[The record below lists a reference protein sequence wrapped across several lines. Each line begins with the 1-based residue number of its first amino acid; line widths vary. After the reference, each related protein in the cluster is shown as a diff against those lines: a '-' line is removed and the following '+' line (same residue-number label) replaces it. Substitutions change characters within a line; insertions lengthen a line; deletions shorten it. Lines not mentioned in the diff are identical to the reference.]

1 MWIGI
6 PARVCARRP
15 VRPRVARARALDATV
30 APPVANACARCA
42 SIVVVVVVVDCRRR
56 ARVEGV
62 SGVVASRRGPSR
74 VGKQCDD
81 ATRGD
86 RFVCVHSANT
96 RSVGRGRAA
105 RPRRVPRRARR
116 RARRRATAT
125 ATATRTRARPPRERR
140 PVGRSRIANR
150 ARVARIA
157 RETRATLGFHAPAP
171 RARIRRARIRRRVG
185 EATRGAGEGS
195 RGVVEGSRAA
205 SASREAIAR
214 RAGPGDDGRARAHSC
229 GCTFPRVVTRRIR
242 DADPPGC
249 GADSARIRGRWRWR
263 CDGWSPC
270 RSSAK
275 RARARVKRRRA
286 R

>member
-74 VGKQCDD
+74 VGKQSDD

-96 RSVGRGRAA
+96 RSVGRGRSA
-105 RPRRVPRRARR
+105 RPRRVPRRARARRARDDPSVGRESRIARASRESRAR
-116 RARRRATAT
+116 RARRLDSTPPRHARESDARESDGASARRRAA
-125 ATATRTRARPPRERR
+125 RARD
-140 PVGRSRIANR
+140 
-150 ARVARIA
+150 
-157 RETRATLGFHAPAP
+157 
-171 RARIRRARIRRRVG
+171 
-185 EATRGAGEGS
+185 
-195 RGVVEGSRAA
+195 RAA
-205 SASREAIAR
+205 SSRDRAR
-214 RAGPGDDGRARAHSC
+214 R
-229 GCTFPRVVTRRIR
+229 
-242 DADPPGC
+242 
-249 GADSARIRGRWRWR
+249 
-263 CDGWSPC
+263 
-270 RSSAK
+270 
-275 RARARVKRRRA
+275 RRRA
-286 R
+286 KRTRDARDRATTDGRVVVRAGAHFHES

>member
-81 ATRGD
+81 ATRATVSYVQTVRTRG
-86 RFVCVHSANT
+86 
-96 RSVGRGRAA
+96 RSVAVGRRDRDACLDARDAA
-105 RPRRVPRRARR
+105 HDDARPRPRRVPRRAR
-116 RARRRATAT
+116 AST
-125 ATATRTRARPPRERR
+125 RERR

-150 ARVARIA
+150 ARVAREK
-157 RETRATLGFHAPAP
+157 RETRATLGFHAPAR

-185 EATRGAGEGS
+185 EATIGAGIGS

-205 SASREAIAR
+205 SASREARAR
-214 RAGPGDDGRARAHSC
+214 RAGPGDDGRARA
-229 GCTFPRVVTRRIR
+229 
-242 DADPPGC
+242 
-249 GADSARIRGRWRWR
+249 GAHFHES
-263 CDGWSPC
+263 
-270 RSSAK
+270 
-275 RARARVKRRRA
+275 
-286 R
+286 

>member
-86 RFVCVHSANT
+86 RFVCVHSENT
-96 RSVGRGRAA
+96 RSVGRGRSARPRPRLDARDAA
-105 RPRRVPRRARR
+105 HDDARPRPRRVPRRARARRARDDPSVGRESRIARASRESRAR
-116 RARRRATAT
+116 RARRLDST
-125 ATATRTRARPPRERR
+125 PPRD
-140 PVGRSRIANR
+140 
-150 ARVARIA
+150 A
-157 RETRATLGFHAPAP
+157 RESD
-171 RARIRRARIRRRVG
+171 ARESDGASARRRS
-185 EATRGAGEGS
+185 ALARD
-195 RGVVEGSRAA
+195 RAA
-205 SASREAIAR
+205 SSRDRAR
-214 RAGPGDDGRARAHSC
+214 R
-229 GCTFPRVVTRRIR
+229 
-242 DADPPGC
+242 
-249 GADSARIRGRWRWR
+249 
-263 CDGWSPC
+263 
-270 RSSAK
+270 
-275 RARARVKRRRA
+275 RRRA
-286 R
+286 KRSRDARDRATTDGRVVVRAGAHFHES

>member
-6 PARVCARRP
+6 PARVCVCARRP

-86 RFVCVHSANT
+86 RFVCVPVRT
-96 RSVGRGRAA
+96 RGRSVAVGRRDRDDASTRATPRTATRDRDRDACVDAREPAA
-105 RPRRVPRRARR
+105 RETTRRSVASRESRARSARRLDSTPPRDARESDARESDGASARR
-116 RARRRATAT
+116 RSAQ
-125 ATATRTRARPPRERR
+125 
-140 PVGRSRIANR
+140 
-150 ARVARIA
+150 
-157 RETRATLGFHAPAP
+157 
-171 RARIRRARIRRRVG
+171 
-185 EATRGAGEGS
+185 GEGS
-195 RGVVEGSRAA
+195 RGVVEGSQSGVGFARSDRAK
-205 SASREAIAR
+205 RGTGR
-214 RAGPGDDGRARAHSC
+214 RRTTRGRSC
-229 GCTFPRVVTRRIR
+229 GCTFPRVVTRRVR
-242 DADPPGC
+242 DADPP
-249 GADSARIRGRWRWR
+249 DSVPDSVRIRGRWR

-275 RARARVKRRRA
+275 RARA
-286 R
+286 

>member
-86 RFVCVHSANT
+86 RFVCVNSMNT
-96 RSVGRGRAA
+96 RSVGRGRSA

-125 ATATRTRARPPRERR
+125 ATRTSTRERR

-150 ARVARIA
+150 ESRARRANRARDARDAWIPRPRATPPRDA
-157 RETRATLGFHAPAP
+157 RESDGASARRRAA
-171 RARIRRARIRRRVG
+171 RARD
-185 EATRGAGEGS
+185 
-195 RGVVEGSRAA
+195 RAA
-205 SASREAIAR
+205 SSRDRAR
-214 RAGPGDDGRARAHSC
+214 RRRRAKRTRDARARATTD
-229 GCTFPRVVTRRIR
+229 GRVVVR
-242 DADPPGC
+242 A
-249 GADSARIRGRWRWR
+249 GAHFHES
-263 CDGWSPC
+263 
-270 RSSAK
+270 
-275 RARARVKRRRA
+275 
-286 R
+286 

>member
-86 RFVCVHSANT
+86 RFVCVHSENT
-96 RSVGRGRAA
+96 RSVGRGRSA

-125 ATATRTRARPPRERR
+125 ATRTSTRASPSRERR

-157 RETRATLGFHAPAP
+157 RETRATLGFHAHAP
-171 RARIRRARIRRRVG
+171 RARDDARESDGASARRRSARARD
-185 EATRGAGEGS
+185 
-195 RGVVEGSRAA
+195 RAA
-205 SASREAIAR
+205 SSRDRAR
-214 RAGPGDDGRARAHSC
+214 R
-229 GCTFPRVVTRRIR
+229 
-242 DADPPGC
+242 
-249 GADSARIRGRWRWR
+249 
-263 CDGWSPC
+263 
-270 RSSAK
+270 
-275 RARARVKRRRA
+275 RRRA
-286 R
+286 KRTRDARDRATTDGRVVVRAGARFHES

>member
-1 MWIGI
+1 VSSLRAGGHRVWANSEMTRRGATVSYAYTVRRRGRSVAVGRSA
-6 PARVCARRP
+6 PRRRLDARDAAHGDA
-15 VRPRVARARALDATV
+15 RPRPRRE
-30 APPVANACARCA
+30 
-42 SIVVVVVVVDCRRR
+42 RRR
-56 ARVEGV
+56 ART
-62 SGVVASRRGPSR
+62 S
-74 VGKQCDD
+74 
-81 ATRGD
+81 T
-86 RFVCVHSANT
+86 
-96 RSVGRGRAA
+96 
-105 RPRRVPRRARR
+105 
-116 RARRRATAT
+116 
-125 ATATRTRARPPRERR
+125 RERR

-157 RETRATLGFHAPAP
+157 RETRATLGFHAPAR

-195 RGVVEGSRAA
+195 RGVVERSRAA

-214 RAGPGDDGRARAHSC
+214 RAGPGDDGRARGRSC

-249 GADSARIRGRWRWR
+249 GADSARIRGRWRRR

>member
-86 RFVCVHSANT
+86 RFVCVNSMNT
-96 RSVGRGRAA
+96 RSVGRGRSA

-125 ATATRTRARPPRERR
+125 ATRTSTRERR

-157 RETRATLGFHAPAP
+157 RETRATLGFHAPAR

-195 RGVVEGSRAA
+195 RGVVERSRAA

-249 GADSARIRGRWRWR
+249 GADSARVRRRRR